1 MCMPETRTIAAAIVC
16 YASCISPDSDAFSY
30 VFVCLGK
37 LGLGREYRSHTAQ
50 QPANVPGP
58 LTS

>member
-16 YASCISPDSDAFSY
+16 YASCISPDCDAFSY
-30 VFVCLGK
+30 VFVGSGE
-37 LGLGREYRSHTAQ
+37 LGLRREYRSDTAQ